1 MANNTLILILYIF
14 EYIRD
19 KKNTIKKIKKYI
31 MCEIIKFII
40 LFFIAFWCI
49 NSIILYLNITYKME
63 IIGITLIFI
72 MVGILYIYTE
82 QNKDEFMKRKT
93 FVSIFIILGWLIIL
107 VYFFKRYLYNEKDLK
122 NFLLLIYSMIFTF
135 PTIYFWLKGIP
146 LIIIKPYKEKV
157 EQRRKGLIEEYSTQN
172 IKKLKD
178 EYLAETTFGFKE
190 IWEIE
195 KIKKNLKEKPI
206 KSLIVAL
213 LVLLIIF
220 LIIFFL
226 RSYTQG
232 ITSFFLEKV

>member
-19 KKNTIKKIKKYI
+19 KKNTMKKIKKYI

-157 EQRRKGLIEEYSTQN
+157 EQRRKELIEEYSTQN
-172 IKKLKD
+172 IKKLND
-178 EYLAETTFGFKE
+178 EYLAETTFEFKE

-195 KIKKNLKEKPI
+195 KIKKKFERKTYKISYSSTFSFINY
-206 KSLIVAL
+206 
-213 LVLLIIF
+213 IF
-220 LIIFFL
+220 NNFFL

>member
-1 MANNTLILILYIF
+1 
-14 EYIRD
+14 
-19 KKNTIKKIKKYI
+19 
-31 MCEIIKFII
+31 
-40 LFFIAFWCI
+40 
-49 NSIILYLNITYKME
+49 
-63 IIGITLIFI
+63 
-72 MVGILYIYTE
+72 
-82 QNKDEFMKRKT
+82 
-93 FVSIFIILGWLIIL
+93 
-107 VYFFKRYLYNEKDLK
+107 
-122 NFLLLIYSMIFTF
+122 MIFTF

-157 EQRRKGLIEEYSTQN
+157 EQRRKELIEEYSTQN

-178 EYLAETTFGFKE
+178 EYLAETTFEFKE

-195 KIKKNLKEKPI
+195 KMKEKPI
-206 KSLIVAL
+206 KSLIAAL